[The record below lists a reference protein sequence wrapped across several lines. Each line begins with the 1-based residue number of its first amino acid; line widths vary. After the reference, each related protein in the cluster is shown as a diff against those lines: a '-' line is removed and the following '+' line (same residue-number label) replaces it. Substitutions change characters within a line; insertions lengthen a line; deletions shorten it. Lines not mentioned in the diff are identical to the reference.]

1 MLGLE
6 VFLLKKRQQNR
17 PLREN
22 WPILLYVYGRFPFYI
37 GLIYVYLLCNIKTN
51 L

>member
-17 PLREN
+17 PLREK
-22 WPILLYVYGRFPFYI
+22 WPILLYVYGRFPFYWT
-37 GLIYVYLLCNIKTN
+37 NIRIFVVQYKN
-51 L
+51 